1 MNDAKPRSDHPSLV
15 PVRLMLQPGGPAIE
29 LKCSGM
35 VLGRHTEADVRLPLP
50 DVSRRHCRFI
60 FADNAWHIE
69 DLGSLNGVFVNGQRV
84 QQATLHETDI
94 IGIGG
99 FVFQVQFNL
108 ASSNAPAGTAEP
120 PETSVLPMPTQDLT
134 LPHRRAS

>member
-1 MNDAKPRSDHPSLV
+1 MNDAKPRSDHPRLV

-29 LKCSGM
+29 LTCSGM
-35 VLGRHTEADVRLPLP
+35 VLGRHTEADVRLPQP
-50 DVSRRHCRFI
+50 DVSRRHCQFI
-60 FADNAWHIE
+60 FVDNAWHIE
-69 DLGSLNGVFVNGQRV
+69 DLGSLNGVFVNGQRI
-84 QQATLHETDI
+84 QQAMLHEADI

-99 FVFQVQFNL
+99 FVFQVQFNHISN
-108 ASSNAPAGTAEP
+108 SSPATG